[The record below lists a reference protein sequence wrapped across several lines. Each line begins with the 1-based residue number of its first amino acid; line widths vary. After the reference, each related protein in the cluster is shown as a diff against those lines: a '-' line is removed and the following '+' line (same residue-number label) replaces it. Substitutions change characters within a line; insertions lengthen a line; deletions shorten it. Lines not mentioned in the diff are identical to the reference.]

1 MKQQNLDHEKEVE
14 RVAATA
20 ASLIGNHGSQLERE
34 AVEALKATRLA
45 IKDVN
50 AQFGA
55 LSADKRAGL
64 VFEEFHA
71 GTFNANA
78 ARAGKA
84 ALRASTGKLGGFI
97 NDQQVDIRVTDGART
112 VAEVQAK
119 CCGTSARSAVAVAN
133 PKYQGTQRVIPADQ
147 VEEASSALRRSAASK
162 AKSVNPRMRAIG
174 EARQEAAGRIS
185 ARVEAKGVTS
195 EPLTHAEAQEL
206 AAGKLRKLDDMV
218 STQASKAALAEIG
231 QSAASGAI
239 ISAGFGL
246 VAGAM
251 KIANGE
257 RKFQEAAVDLVGQ
270 TAGAAARSAATTGV
284 AQVVR
289 SSAAATL
296 GKSAGAF
303 VRGSAPVA
311 IAGAIVEMGIDA
323 CNGELTSAKAAKTTA
338 RAACGWAGAEGGAA
352 LGTLVCPGV
361 GTLIGGV
368 LGGILG
374 ASWF

>member
-1 MKQQNLDHEKEVE
+1 MKQQNLHHEKKGE
-14 RVAATA
+14 RMAATA
-20 ASLIGNHGSQLERE
+20 ASLIGNHSSQPARE
-34 AVEALKATRLA
+34 AVEALKVTRLA
-45 IKDVN
+45 IKEVN

-55 LSADKRAGL
+55 VSVDKRAGL

-71 GTFNANA
+71 GTFNSNA
-78 ARAGKA
+78 ARAGKTT
-84 ALRASTGKLGGFI
+84 LKASTGKLGGFV
-97 NDQQVDIRVTDGART
+97 NDQQVDIRVTEGART

-119 CCGTSARSAVAVAN
+119 CCGTSARSAVAVAK

-147 VEEASSALRRSAASK
+147 VEEASSALRRSAAGK
-162 AKSVNPRMRAIG
+162 AKSANPRMRAIG

-185 ARVEAKGVTS
+185 ARVEANGVTS
-195 EPLTHAEAQEL
+195 EPLTHAEAKEL
-206 AAGKLRKLDDMV
+206 AAGNLQKLDDMV
-218 STQASKAALAEIG
+218 SHQATKAALAEIG

-239 ISAGFGL
+239 ISAGFGFVMSAMS
-246 VAGAM
+246 VA
-251 KIANGE
+251 KGE
-257 RKFQEAAVDLVGQ
+257 RKLQDAAVDLAGQ

-289 SSAAATL
+289 SSATATL

-311 IAGAIVEMGIDA
+311 VAGAIVEMGIDA
-323 CNGELTSAKAAKTTA
+323 CKGELTSEKAVKTTA

-368 LGGILG
+368 VGGILG
-374 ASWF
+374 ASWI